1 MKEKIIKCIRENAKG
16 RSVKELQE
24 IIKIKLEEEISTSH
38 IKYLKNKY
46 NIKSGPIATFKKG
59 HIPLRHVP
67 IGSERIQN
75 GHVLVKV
82 AEPSIW
88 KTKQRVVYE
97 REHGEIPEGYIV
109 IFADRNKR
117 NYAPENLILLSKSE
131 ALIMNDNHLYKEE
144 AELTKSGV
152 LVAKII
158 DRTRKL
164 ERKNDGRD

>member
-1 MKEKIIKCIRENAKG
+1 MKERIVEYLKENTKG

-24 IIKIKLEEEISTSH
+24 MIKTELGEEISISYIRH
-38 IKYLKNKY
+38 LKNKY

-59 HIPLRHVP
+59 HTPLRYAP
-67 IGSERIQN
+67 IGSERKDGQHI
-75 GHVLVKV
+75 LVKV
-82 AEPSIW
+82 AEPSVW

-117 NYAPENLILLSKSE
+117 NYDPENLILVSKSE

-144 AELTKSGV
+144 AELTKTGV
-152 LVAKII
+152 LIAKII

-164 ERKNDGRD
+164 ERREDE